1 MISDDLQK
9 ILDDDDGLLDSPQKP
24 VAQSSDDRLTNSFL
38 EINDFYEKNGRPPS
52 SITDDITERRLSSR
66 LDGIRSDPYK
76 ISILK
81 EYDSRNL
88 LTPLE
93 NPKSVKDILNDDE
106 LNLLDDDTG
115 ILTIKNVPKLI
126 NIPEYVGR
134 QRRCEDF
141 DKFEPLFIKCHEE
154 LRIGKRKIVDF
165 RHQKEIVKGN
175 YFVLRGVLVYVD
187 IVGEMTVS
195 ANGLED
201 ARLRLIYENGTESD
215 ILLLSFAKALFLDGR
230 LVTEN
235 EDRLLDNFKGI
246 DDEDQDSGYIYVLS
260 TLSEKPELKNM
271 QNLYKIGFS
280 SRTVEER
287 IKGAEQ
293 DPTYLMAPVKIVA
306 TYKCFNMSTQK
317 FEHLLHRVF
326 SRARLNLE
334 VVGLANEKFVPDEW
348 FVVPIDVIDQAV
360 SLIISDEIVNYEYDD
375 MNHKLHPRISDNA

>member
-1 MISDDLQK
+1 MISDELK
-9 ILDDDDGLLDSPQKP
+9 GILDEDDGLLDTPFKATP
-24 VAQSSDDRLTNSFL
+24 QSSDERLISSFL
-38 EINDFYEKNGRPPS
+38 EINAFYDEKGHVPS
-52 SITDDITERRLSSR
+52 GITSDITERKLYSR
-66 LDGIRSDPYK
+66 LEGIRFDSSK
-76 ISILK
+76 AEKLK
-81 EYDSRNL
+81 GYDKYGL
-88 LTPLE
+88 LVPTKHPE
-93 NPKSVKDILNDDE
+93 SVEDILEDDD
-106 LNLLDDDTG
+106 LDLLGDDTG
-115 ILTIKNVPKLI
+115 ILTIKNVPKLV

-154 LRIGKRKIVDF
+154 LRVGKRKIVEF
-165 RHQKEIVKGN
+165 RHQKEIIKGN

-187 IVGEMTVS
+187 SVGEMMVS
-195 ANGLED
+195 TNGLED

-230 LVTEN
+230 LVTVN

-246 DDEDQDSGYIYVLS
+246 EDEDQDTGYIYVLS
-260 TLSEKPELKNM
+260 TLSQRPELANM

-287 IKGAEQ
+287 IKGASQ
-293 DPTYLMAPVKIVA
+293 DPTYLMAPVKVVA

-334 VVGLANEKFVPDEW
+334 VIGLGNEKFVPDEW
-348 FVVPIDVIDQAV
+348 FVVPLEVIDQAV
-360 SLIISDEIVNYEYDD
+360 SLIISDEIVHYEYDD
-375 MNHKLHPRISDNA
+375 LNQQLVRQS